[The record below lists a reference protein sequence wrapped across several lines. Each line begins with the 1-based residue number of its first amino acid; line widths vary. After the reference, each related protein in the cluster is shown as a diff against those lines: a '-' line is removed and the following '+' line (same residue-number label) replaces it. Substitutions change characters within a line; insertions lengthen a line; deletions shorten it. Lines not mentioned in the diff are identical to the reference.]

1 MSEFKLRGQKGN
13 PAYLKQQ
20 LMKHRQAGEKAL
32 ACQFRVKFEG
42 YPNLDIL
49 CAASQLPPLKRAM
62 VEGYGPMGTQSNQQG
77 PLENAGVATW
87 QIHETITGDTL
98 RTLRK
103 IIKDGETIPSIR
115 LEITPESAGGQA
127 VGGVELLECSLE
139 TDSVDF
145 ANDSVTEV
153 VKVPLTIN
161 YIWSEE
167 L

>member
-1 MSEFKLRGQKGN
+1 MSELSLRGQKGN

-20 LMKHRQAGEKAL
+20 LMKHRQAGEKQL
-32 ACQFRVKFEG
+32 ACQFRVKIEG
-42 YPNLDIL
+42 YPDLDIL
-49 CAASQLPPLKRAM
+49 CAAAQLPALKRVL
-62 VEGYGPMGTQSNQQG
+62 VESNGPMGTQSNQQG

-87 QIHETITGDTL
+87 QIHETIKGDTL

-103 IIKDGETIPSIR
+103 LIKNGETVPSVK
-115 LEITPESAGGQA
+115 LEMTPESAGGS
-127 VGGVELLECSLE
+127 VTGGIELLECWFE

-161 YIWSEE
+161 YTWPEE